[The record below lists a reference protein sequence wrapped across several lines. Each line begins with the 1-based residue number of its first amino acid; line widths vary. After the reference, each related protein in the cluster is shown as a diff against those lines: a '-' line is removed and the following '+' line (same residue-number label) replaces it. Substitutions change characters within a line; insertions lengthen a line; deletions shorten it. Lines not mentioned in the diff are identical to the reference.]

1 MAVIRDD
8 VAKAAGVSSS
18 TVSLILNGKTEHF
31 NPKTIKLVKDAAK
44 KLGYTPNKIAK
55 ALKTGKSNIVALWV
69 TNITDMYNS
78 AMIKNIQKELSLV
91 GYDLIVKNVRKVKK
105 ITEEMYVDAIIAFDC
120 ADYMNKYLE
129 LTGSNIPMV
138 SAGMYFSN
146 LKDNVTFDIS
156 SGFSYGFNILINNGC
171 KKIAYLGPAYSN
183 KDPRYILYKEKIKK
197 HGLEVFNIFLE
208 DQSNDELVYKN
219 LDDCAFLKDLD
230 AIYSYNDFNAFRLM
244 GYLHKKG
251 INVPK
256 DIKII
261 STDNVY
267 MCDYYSPSLS
277 SIEIPLKLVCK
288 TIVEFIVNRVNNPSL
303 PIQKKEFSSMFVE
316 RESSK

>member
-1 MAVIRDD
+1 MALSRND
-8 VAKAAGVSSS
+8 VAKKAGVSPS

-31 NPKTIKLVKDAAK
+31 NPKTIKLIKNVAK
-44 KLGYTPNKIAK
+44 EMGYTPNKIAK
-55 ALKTGKSNIVALWV
+55 ALKTGKSNIVALWIN
-69 TNITDMYNS
+69 NITAMYNS
-78 AMIKNIQKELSLV
+78 AMIKNIQKELSIV
-91 GYDLIVKNVRKVKK
+91 GYDLIVKDIGKVKK
-105 ITEEMYVDAIIAFDC
+105 INEEMYVDAIIAFDC
-120 ADYMNKYLE
+120 VDYMNKYLE
-129 LTGSNIPMV
+129 LTESNIPMV
-138 SAGMYFSN
+138 SAGMSFSN

-156 SGFSYGFNILINNGC
+156 SGFSQGFNTLINKGC
-171 KKIAYLGPAYSN
+171 KKIAYLGPSLN
-183 KDPRYILYKEKIKK
+183 NEDPRYNLYKERIIK
-197 HGLEVFNIFLE
+197 HGLEVKNIFLE
-208 DQSNDELVYKN
+208 NESDDETVYKN
-219 LDDCAFLKDLD
+219 LDDCSFLKDLD

-251 INVPK
+251 IKVPD

-288 TIVEFIVNRVNNPSL
+288 TIVEFIVNRINNPNL
-303 PIQKKEFSSMFVE
+303 PIQKKVFSSQFVE